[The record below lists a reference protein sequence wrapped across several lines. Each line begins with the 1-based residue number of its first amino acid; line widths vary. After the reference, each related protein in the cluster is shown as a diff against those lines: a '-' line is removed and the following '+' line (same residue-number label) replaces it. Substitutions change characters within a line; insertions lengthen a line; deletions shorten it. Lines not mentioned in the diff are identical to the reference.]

1 MQNSNREWITCIA
14 CICTDNSALSPGLI
28 YQATTG
34 NIQDSWLQDFNPA
47 EHNAFFASSSSGW
60 TNNNLGLHWLQQ
72 VFNKETKK
80 KTRRAYRLL
89 ILDGHGSHVSMRFID
104 YCNQNRILLAVYPPY
119 LTHTLQPLDVCL
131 FGPLATAYSDKLAS
145 FIYESMAFTAL
156 KKRDFFR
163 LFNKAWE
170 TLFTK
175 KNILSGFEAC
185 GLEPFNPE
193 RVLAR
198 FSTTTGRPS
207 SSEGSQSALTAQ
219 EWRRI
224 EELFRSVVSDIYDQ
238 QAKQLSNTIHSLS
251 MKVMTLEME
260 NQGYIKSLANAK
272 KKRKPSKALLL
283 KPPEQYHSGAVFYSP
298 RKVQQ
303 ARDQQAEKDAA
314 TELVH
319 QQKDEETRRKEAEKH
334 GKARIAEERKHMR
347 AAAKEAQV

>member
-1 MQNSNREWITCIA
+1 
-14 CICTDNSALSPGLI
+14 
-28 YQATTG
+28 
-34 NIQDSWLQDFNPA
+34 
-47 EHNAFFASSSSGW
+47 
-60 TNNNLGLHWLQQ
+60 
-72 VFNKETKK
+72 
-80 KTRRAYRLL
+80 
-89 ILDGHGSHVSMRFID
+89 MRFID
-104 YCNQNRILLAVYPPY
+104 YCDQNRILLAVYPPHS
-119 LTHTLQPLDVCL
+119 THTLQPLDVCL
-131 FGPLATAYSDKLAS
+131 FGPLATAYSDELAS
-145 FIYESMAFTAL
+145 FIYKSMAFTAL

-170 TLFTK
+170 TSFTK
-175 KNILSGFEAC
+175 ENILSGFEAC

-198 FSTTTGRPS
+198 FSTTTTSRPS
-207 SSEGSQSALTAQ
+207 SSEGSKSALTAQ

-224 EELFRSVVSDIYDQ
+224 EELFRSVVSDIYNQ

-283 KPPEQYHSGAVFYSP
+283 KPPERYHGGAVFYSP

-303 ARDQQAEKDAA
+303 ARDRQAEKDAA
-314 TELVH
+314 TELVR

-334 GKARIAEERKHMR
+334 EKARIAEERKHMR
-347 AAAKEAQV
+347 AAAKEAQARKAEEKRLQKEKEQLAKEANHQLQNNIRTSRKPRKPIQPAARRLEQVVDEQSIVEVVEPLCERNRRGRPIKLPVRFRD